1 MNCPEEKMW
10 VMSLSEDWNGKLQT
24 NPLATCCC
32 MHKNMFPDIEN
43 ASVCLKENKY
53 LYKVK
58 TSYQFWSTFGMHGW
72 WEYPSNV
79 LERKEMLLT
88 AVVVVVRH
96 KSVSFFFLENKKQWK
111 KQKKHKAEQLNE
123 WKLHSLAWELHSHS
137 ENFVFSAIPHPCPR
151 ELNVIPKLQDSV
163 VCHVLHVSVRE
174 GQGGWDSQSYYKE
187 YFVDQMERF
196 IFSSDWHSSICANKC

>member
-10 VMSLSEDWNGKLQT
+10 AMSLNEDWNGKLQT

-32 MHKNMFPDIEN
+32 THKNMFPDIEN

-96 KSVSFFFLENKKQWK
+96 KSVSFFFPW
-111 KQKKHKAEQLNE
+111 KQKAMEKTNKTQSGTAEWMEITFTGLFTKQKE
-123 WKLHSLAWELHSHS
+123 HS

-174 GQGGWDSQSYYKE
+174 GQRGWDSQSYYRVFCWSNGE
-187 YFVDQMERF
+187 VYIF
-196 IFSSDWHSSICANKC
+196 IWLTQLNLC

>member
-10 VMSLSEDWNGKLQT
+10 AMSLNEDWNGKLQT

-32 MHKNMFPDIEN
+32 THKNMFPDIEN

-111 KQKKHKAEQLNE
+111 KQTKHKAEQLNE
-123 WKLHSLAWELHSHS
+123 WKLHSLA
-137 ENFVFSAIPHPCPR
+137 C
-151 ELNVIPKLQDSV
+151 
-163 VCHVLHVSVRE
+163 
-174 GQGGWDSQSYYKE
+174 SQSK
-187 YFVDQMERF
+187 RSTLRTS
-196 IFSSDWHSSICANKC
+196 FSQQFPIHALESWMLFLSFKTVLCVMFCMCL